1 MIAQVKGEAEILVH
15 EAQRETR
22 HVLAL
27 EEIGSFD
34 VEDAGAGHAGLHDLD
49 KLFSGNAG
57 ARGKSQGF
65 GESVDLQGENRVHG
79 ELDGLAGT
87 VGAEMKKLFAHD
99 VQDGLGFF

>member
-1 MIAQVKGEAEILVH
+1 MKIVELTALHVRIPLKRAIKHASHVRTETDNLVI
-15 EAQRETR
+15 RC
-22 HVLAL
+22 VLK
-27 EEIGSFD
+27 D
-34 VEDAGAGHAGLHDLD
+34 
-49 KLFSGNAG
+49 
-57 ARGKSQGF
+57 GKEGF